1 MSISKKT
8 YSLLVIFT
16 VLFAFATTVVFGG
29 NAYAI
34 LCNDG
39 RDAPKTCYGDGNTS
53 GVAPGS
59 FDSNPGKCRGQ
70 CNSIDQDLQIAMNVL
85 SIGVGV
91 VVTLMMVMGG
101 LQYMTSRDNPQ
112 AVQAARARIMN
123 AVIAMVS
130 YVFIYAFLQWI
141 VPGGVF

>member
-1 MSISKKT
+1 MIIIKRIRQFFVLASISL
-8 YSLLVIFT
+8 SLFVP
-16 VLFAFATTVVFGG
+16 VLFNQQAYAADIKCQDGTVVPTVSECAGKSPSYEG
-29 NAYAI
+29 
-34 LCNDG
+34 
-39 RDAPKTCYGDGNTS
+39 
-53 GVAPGS
+53 
-59 FDSNPGKCRGQ
+59 NPGTCKG

-85 SIGVGV
+85 SIGIGV

-112 AVQAARARIMN
+112 GVQAARARIMN